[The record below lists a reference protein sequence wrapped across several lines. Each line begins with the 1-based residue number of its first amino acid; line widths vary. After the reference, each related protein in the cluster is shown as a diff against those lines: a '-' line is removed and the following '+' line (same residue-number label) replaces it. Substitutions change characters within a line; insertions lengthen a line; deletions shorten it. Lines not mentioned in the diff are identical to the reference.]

1 MRTLGFKTF
10 VGQLDC
16 AAADVLARAR
26 SGDGGYAVLANL
38 RVLVGARHDDALAAA
53 LRGAWAVFPD
63 GAPVAWLQR
72 RQGELTAAPISGAD
86 LMCAVAQAGAPAEL
100 RHALVGGTE
109 DTLGRLE
116 RRLRSDVPDIRI
128 CAAIA
133 RPRVGLTGLD
143 ACVDA
148 IRLAGADIVW
158 VSLLGTRQELFLA
171 RHADCFGGLT
181 LGVGS
186 AFDLLARSSPRARRG
201 LRAHG
206 FQWVQRLATEPRV
219 ESPARP
225 EG

>member
-10 VGQLDC
+10 VGQLDS
-16 AAADVLARAR
+16 AAAEVLARAH
-26 SGDGGYAVLANL
+26 SGNGGYAVLANL

-72 RQGELTAAPISGAD
+72 QGELTAARITGAD
-86 LMCAVAQAGAPAEL
+86 LMCAVAQAGAPTEL

-109 DTLGRLE
+109 DTLAKLE
-116 RRLRSDVPDIRI
+116 RRLRSEVPDIRI

-133 RPRVGLTGLD
+133 RPHAGLKELD
-143 ACVDA
+143 AYVDG

-171 RHADCFGGLT
+171 RHADCFGGLA
-181 LGVGS
+181 LGLGS
-186 AFDLLARSSPRARRG
+186 AFDLLARSSSQIPRR

-206 FQWVQRLATEPRV
+206 LQWMQRLATEPRV
-219 ESPARP
+219 DAPARP